1 MTASIID
8 DARFGPFH
16 RKMFLLTA
24 GGQFLDGYLLSIVGV
39 VVLGMSEDLGISASD
54 EGLIG
59 AAALVGLF
67 AGGLVFGR
75 VTDRIG
81 RQLLFT
87 LHFVVIAAAS
97 IASMFVNDP
106 TLLGILRFV
115 IGVALGADY
124 AIGSALLSE
133 WLPRAQRGRVMGM
146 LITAWFVGAATAYV
160 VGYAFVTLI
169 DSGAWRWALGSAAVP
184 AVVFI
189 IARIGTPESPRWL
202 ISRGRVDEAR
212 EVLRRVYGEEATTPE
227 AIESLQVD
235 ETAHGLGFAEVFR
248 GGYLRRTA
256 FVGLF
261 WLLQIVPLFAIYT
274 FGPTI
279 LNAFGMSSTNDSIIG
294 SALISVLFVIGCL
307 PALRLIDTLGRRLLI
322 IWSFALMT
330 IPLAI
335 LGLMPTAPVA
345 VVIACFCAYAF
356 FSGGPN
362 ILEFIYP
369 TELFPTEVR
378 ATAVGIGTAVSRIGA
393 AIGTYLL
400 PIGLDLIGVGATMLI
415 MAAITLLGF
424 AICVALA
431 PETRGR
437 RLADASAT
445 SPVGATAESQ
455 AMGDR
460 TGVSH
465 DPSAVDR

>member
-1 MTASIID
+1 MSSSLID
-8 DARFGPFH
+8 DARFRPFH
-16 RKMFLLTA
+16 RKMFALTA

-39 VVLGMSEDLGISASD
+39 VVLGMSDDLGMSASQV
-54 EGLIG
+54 GLIG
-59 AAALVGLF
+59 ASALVGLF
-67 AGGLVFGR
+67 FGGLIFGR

-106 TLLGILRFV
+106 TLMVALRFL
-115 IGVALGADY
+115 IGIALGADY

-133 WLPRAQRGRVMGM
+133 WLPSAQRGRVMGM
-146 LITAWFVGAATAYV
+146 LIMAWFVGATTAYV
-160 VGYAFVTLI
+160 VGYVLI
-169 DSGAWRWALGSAAVP
+169 NLVDSGAWRWALGSAAIP
-184 AVVFI
+184 AVAFI

-202 ISRGRVDEAR
+202 VSRGRVAEAQA
-212 EVLRRVYGEEATTPE
+212 VLTRVYGEDATPE
-227 AIESLQVD
+227 AVAHLVNE

-248 GGYLRRTA
+248 GEYLKRTA

-261 WLLQIVPLFAIYT
+261 WLLQLVPLFAIYT

-279 LNAFGMSSTNDSIIG
+279 LSAFGMSSGNDSIIG
-294 SALISVLFVIGCL
+294 SALISMLFLIGCI
-307 PALRLIDTLGRRLLI
+307 PALRLIDTLGRRPVI
-322 IWSFALMT
+322 IWSFALMV

-335 LGLMPTAPVA
+335 LGLAPTAPVA
-345 VVIACFCAYAF
+345 VVLACFCAYAL
-356 FSGGPN
+356 FSGGPS

-378 ATAVGIGTAVSRIGA
+378 ATAVGIGTAISRIGA

-400 PIGLDLIGVGATMLI
+400 PIGLDRIGVGPTMLI
-415 MAAITLLGF
+415 MAVITLLGL
-424 AICVALA
+424 AVCLTLA

-437 RLADASAT
+437 RLAEAS
-445 SPVGATAESQ
+445 SV
-455 AMGDR
+455 
-460 TGVSH
+460 
-465 DPSAVDR
+465 PSAGSAPVAQPAGVTGR